1 MKALS
6 PSTHVKVKEKLVN
19 RPRND
24 ITRDTVQKGR
34 DEVQDNQL
42 DRRDDRQ
49 DCRHEEGV
57 GQDKRESN
65 QNERQD
71 RYKRN

>member
-1 MKALS
+1 MRTLS

-24 ITRDTVQKGR
+24 TSCDIVQKGR
-34 DEVQDNQL
+34 DEVQDNRL
-42 DRRDDRQ
+42 DRRDDWQ
-49 DCRHEEGV
+49 DCRREEGV
-57 GQDKRESN
+57 GHDKRECN

-71 RYKRN
+71 WYKRY

>member
-1 MKALS
+1 MRTLS
-6 PSTHVKVKEKLVN
+6 PSTDVKVKEKLVN
-19 RPRND
+19 RPRHNTRRD
-24 ITRDTVQKGR
+24 IVQKGR

-49 DCRHEEGV
+49 DCRREEGA
-57 GQDKRESN
+57 GHDMRECN